1 MNLFLMKKIKI
12 LILLYCILF
21 FPNIKAQ
28 EVLTL
33 SDCIQKALD
42 ANFGIKIAKN
52 EEQIAKNNVNF
63 RTFLPSI
70 YADATQREAFN
81 NSKRVDANGN
91 ESVFKNTQND
101 NLNASVNLQWTL
113 FDGCYMFVS
122 HNKMKELAE
131 MGELNTQ
138 WQVENLVANVTA
150 AYYNIWIQTQL
161 LEATENIIEISKM
174 RFKIAQDKYAI
185 GSMSGLDMRR
195 SKIDLNADSSLYMK
209 QQEMVARAYIQLNTL
224 INGPLEKLNYVKDT
238 LILLPLLDYGQIKQ
252 QVLDNNLSLSMAK
265 KGVRISEL
273 DLKMI
278 RSSYF
283 PVLQFN
289 PGYQFSIASTPAA
302 VTTYNRTNG
311 FYWGFSLHVPIFS
324 QNTVRTQAKNAKLN
338 IQNSELSYQELEL
351 TVLSNLAELFA
362 SYQNNHQLL
371 AFEVQNMEVT
381 YETLQSA
388 IERYR
393 IGTLS
398 GLEFRDFQRSYIDA
412 LTRKMT
418 AAYQAKVSEIAILL
432 LAGKLK

>member
-1 MNLFLMKKIKI
+1 MKKNIFFLFLISI
-12 LILLYCILF
+12 IF
-21 FPNIKAQ
+21 FSNTKAQ
-28 EVLTL
+28 EILTL

-70 YADATQREAFN
+70 FADATQREAFN

-91 ESVFKNTQND
+91 ENIFKNAQTD
-101 NLNASVNLQWTL
+101 NLNTSINLQWTI

-122 HNKMKELAE
+122 HNKMKELATI
-131 MGELNTQ
+131 GELNTQ
-138 WQVENLVANVTA
+138 LQIENLIANVTA
-150 AYYNIWIQTQL
+150 AYYNIWIQAQL
-161 LEATENIIEISKM
+161 LEATENIMDISKM

-185 GSMSGLDMRR
+185 GSISGLEMQQSR
-195 SKIDLNADSSLYMK
+195 IDLNADSSLYMK
-209 QQEMVARAYIQLNTL
+209 QREMVTRAYIQLNTL
-224 INGPLEKLNYVKDT
+224 INGSLEKFNYVKDT
-238 LILLPLLDYGQIKQ
+238 LTLLPLLDYDQIKQ
-252 QVLDNNLSLSMAK
+252 QVLNHNLSLSMAK

-278 RSSYF
+278 RSAYY

-289 PGYQFSIASTPAA
+289 PGYQFNIAGTPTSM
-302 VTTYNRTNG
+302 TTYNRTNG
-311 FYWGFSLHVPIFS
+311 LYWGFSLRVPIFS
-324 QNTVRTQAKNAKLN
+324 QNAISTQAKNAKLN
-338 IQNSELSYQELEL
+338 IQNSELNYQQLEL
-351 TVLSNLAELFA
+351 GILSNLAELFV

-371 AFEVQNMEVT
+371 AFEVQNLEVT
-381 YETLQSA
+381 YQTLQSA

-393 IGTLS
+393 IGSLS

-412 LTRKMT
+412 VTRKMT
-418 AAYQAKVSEIAILL
+418 ATYQAKISEIAILL